1 MPTYTIS
8 LVESHVVYREATTQ
22 VQASSAEEAF
32 REARRQ
38 YTDYELEDWS
48 CIDTDDYCL
57 ESLSIEHIEDHIPT
71 HIIHTRKPS

>member
-22 VQASSAEEAF
+22 VQASSAEEAL

-38 YTDYELEDWS
+38 YADCELEDWS
-48 CIDTDDYCL
+48 RIDTDDYCL
-57 ESLSIEHIEDHIPT
+57 ESLSIEHIDEPT
-71 HIIHTRKPS
+71 QKHHIHTRKPS